1 MLKTKI
7 ADISVIILTILLFFT
22 SCIPQKTTDEPVPV
36 DLAKKQEYKLVTP
49 TQEELDEI
57 AVRLDP
63 ILSMY
68 LSDYDCKKDN
78 IYKTLFSYDHL
89 DYVYPKYDNEVAEY
103 IAKPLVVNSENNFCL
118 WDISGIYS
126 KDPLNKFSIPD
137 EVYDEDGNVNFDRV
151 EELYS
156 DGNHVAIGHNMFS
169 GAYIDWLVEGVWNSK
184 ADHDTFFE
192 FEDGTLLYYYDGNY
206 YTPELW
212 SGRGGGVFYYP
223 IIDSITPLEDGKYEI
238 VYQLYDAVDEYYSTS
253 KAVIGMKETSNGFRF
268 WSIFSIDYN
277 YTGDKFNY

>member
-7 ADISVIILTILLFFT
+7 AVLSVIILTILLCFT
-22 SCIPQKTTDEPVPV
+22 SCVPRQSRGEQ
-36 DLAKKQEYKLVTP
+36 APTGTIKMQEYHLVTP

-68 LSDYDCKKDN
+68 LSDYDCEKDN
-78 IYKTLFSYDHL
+78 IYQVLFSYDHL

-118 WDISGIYS
+118 WDISGIYG

-156 DGNHVAIGHNMFS
+156 DGNHVAIGYNIFS
-169 GAYIDWLVEGVWNSK
+169 GAYIDWLAEGVWNNK
-184 ADHDTFFE
+184 TDHEAFFE

-212 SGRGGGVFYYP
+212 GGRGGGIMNTLQIQKV
-223 IIDSITPLEDGKYEI
+223 TPLEDSKYEI
-238 VYQLYDAVDEYYSTS
+238 VYYITHDVEPDYYC
-253 KAVIGMKETSNGFRF
+253 KAVIGLKENADGFRF
-268 WSIFSIDYN
+268 WSIFRIDFDVLY
-277 YTGDKFNY
+277 